1 MFFMMLSTIE
11 DEQERLKIAD
21 IYEKHRHRCLL
32 VALKIL
38 KNQQLAEDAIQDAF
52 IEVIKHKEKIFSLSC
67 SDMLPY
73 IVTIVK
79 TRALNIVKKNKKFS
93 DIPFEELDEIKD
105 SGEVPVDEQVINK
118 QDFENLIAHIA
129 SLDENYKVALEMKY
143 RDNMSNIEIANVL
156 NITQKNVE
164 MRLYRAK
171 IKLRKKLESEVKT
184 NVYNK

>member
-1 MFFMMLSTIE
+1 MFYIMLSAIE
-11 DEQERLKIAD
+11 EEQERLKIAD

-38 KNQQLAEDAIQDAF
+38 KNQQSAEDAVQDAF
-52 IEVIKHKEKIFSLSC
+52 FEVIKQKEKILSLNC
-67 SDMLPY
+67 SDLLPY

-93 DIPFEELDEIKD
+93 DIPFDELEEIEE
-105 SGEVPVDEQVINK
+105 SGEIPVDERLINK
-118 QDFENLIAHIA
+118 QDFENLIAHIE

-143 RDNMSNIEIANVL
+143 RDEMSNSEIARML
-156 NITQKNVE
+156 NITQKNFE

-171 IKLRKKLESEVKT
+171 IKLRERLESEVKID
-184 NVYNK
+184 V